1 MVDDFAIKKKHKFA
15 DIYLLAL
22 EINKLLTTDE
32 LQPLGFSY
40 IGYWAA

>member
-1 MVDDFAIKKKHKFA
+1 MVDAFAIKKKHKFA

-32 LQPLGFSY
+32 LQPLGFVY
-40 IGYWAA
+40 ISSLAA